1 MTTLPPSMFG
11 VPVLRAE
18 DPRFLTGRGRY
29 VEDLP
34 IEGALRA
41 VFVRSIMAHA
51 GLSAVEVEVARA
63 MPGVAGVFTA
73 ADLDLARLPA
83 SGVVEG
89 SSDALEGPFGR
100 EPLARGVVRFV
111 GEAIAVVV
119 ADTPAHAED
128 AAEAVVGDY
137 DLLPSV
143 IDVEAALGTGAPC
156 LWPEHGSNVVASFE
170 AGWDDDVLAGAEVVA
185 RGRLVNQRVAP
196 VPMEGNAIAVQPH
209 GDGTYTA
216 WVSTQVPFDVRDDLA
231 DALGV
236 EKEDVRTIAP
246 DVGGGFG
253 AKLQVYPEYLVV
265 AAVAARLGR
274 PVRWIESR
282 SEGLVA
288 LTHGRAQVQRVEIG
302 ARRDGTLVGLRA
314 DLIADMGAYP
324 IGAFLPNTTH
334 EMLGR
339 LRDPAHRLEGPKRP
353 HERDT
358 RRAVPGSRQARGD
371 RADRTS
377 DRSRRRRARHGP
389 ARSATP
395 QPDPSRLLPVP
406 DGVGHRLRRRRVRT
420 STGRGDA
427 TRRDRRP
434 SRRANLPPGTRRPPR
449 PGHRIRDLRRDHVV
463 QLKEFASVEAHADGT
478 VTVVTG
484 TSPHGQGHETAFAQ
498 LASGVLGVPLGSVR
512 VVHSDTGLV
521 KRGAGTWGSRSL
533 QAGGSSVF
541 ERSNEVLERAR
552 ALAAHLLEAD
562 ASGPRTSRRWW
573 LRRAGCA
580 GAQPHARRTRGRIAG
595 VDPSNGTRAGPARR
609 GRVSR
614 ARVHLPVRSARRR
627 GGGGHRD
634 GRGPARATR
643 GGG

>member
-1 MTTLPPSMFG
+1 MW
-11 VPVLRAE
+11 
-18 DPRFLTGRGRY
+18 
-29 VEDLP
+29 
-34 IEGALRA
+34 
-41 VFVRSIMAHA
+41 
-51 GLSAVEVEVARA
+51 
-63 MPGVAGVFTA
+63 
-73 ADLDLARLPA
+73 
-83 SGVVEG
+83 
-89 SSDALEGPFGR
+89 
-100 EPLARGVVRFV
+100 
-111 GEAIAVVV
+111 
-119 ADTPAHAED
+119 
-128 AAEAVVGDY
+128 
-137 DLLPSV
+137 
-143 IDVEAALGTGAPC
+143 AALGTGAPC

-358 RRAVPGSRQARGD
+358 RRAVPGSQQARGD

-463 QLKEFASVEAHADGT
+463 QL
-478 VTVVTG
+478 
-484 TSPHGQGHETAFAQ
+484 QG
-498 LASGVLGVPLGSVR
+498 VRLG
-512 VVHSDTGLV
+512 
-521 KRGAGTWGSRSL
+521 RGARGRHGH
-533 QAGGSSVF
+533 GGDGDLAARARPRDRVRATRVGCARRAARVGPGCALRHGAR
-541 ERSNEVLERAR
+541 EAERAR
-552 ALAAHLLEAD
+552 GARARCRRAARRCSSA
-562 ASGPRTSRRWW
+562 ATRSSSGPAHWPRTCSRPTRPDLEPADGGGFAVRGAPERSLTLAELAGASRASTLPTDSSRACSPRACIASPRPPSRSERTSPWWRWTR
-573 LRRAGCA
+573 RRA
-580 GAQPHARRTRGRIAG
+580 
-595 VDPSNGTRAGPARR
+595 
-609 GRVSR
+609 
-614 ARVHLPVRSARRR
+614 RS
-627 GGGGHRD
+627 
-634 GRGPARATR
+634 ARATR